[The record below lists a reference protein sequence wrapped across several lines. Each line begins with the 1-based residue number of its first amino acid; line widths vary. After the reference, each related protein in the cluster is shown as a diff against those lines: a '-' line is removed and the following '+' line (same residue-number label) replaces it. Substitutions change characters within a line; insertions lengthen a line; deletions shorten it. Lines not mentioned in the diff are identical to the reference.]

1 MVLAIPTF
9 GRGHAAMGAKC
20 RVRMVVST
28 TLEILNVKGLHA
40 RASAKFAALAGTFE
54 SIIRVSKDNQK
65 VDATSIMGLLLLAAA
80 RGSEIHLE
88 AEGADAEEALTALSA
103 LVNRK
108 FDEAA

>member
-1 MVLAIPTF
+1 
-9 GRGHAAMGAKC
+9 
-20 RVRMVVST
+20 
-28 TLEILNVKGLHA
+28 
-40 RASAKFAALAGTFE
+40 
-54 SIIRVSKDNQK
+54 
-65 VDATSIMGLLLLAAA
+65 MGLLLLAAA